1 MREKFPVFIAKHRFF
16 ITSAIIIAAALV
28 PIIGIMKGRE
38 LNSVETVSQIIE
50 SVFVIAG
57 VVIGVWQYY
66 ISTKSLI
73 QNSERARI
81 DKAIQLS
88 KYYKDHILKLAKPV
102 AYVFENTKIA
112 KILGEIRT
120 DSFKDFD
127 KKESDK
133 IFTKEQNAALKSA
146 ISDKEFAEVVMSAV
160 RVFSLNNILNAS
172 IIGVDEETHTFKINP
187 EQIANSFMD
196 LIVMEIL
203 NDLEY
208 FAMNFTHELADDTA
222 VYSSLHQT
230 YIEIMQ
236 LLYHQIA
243 EMNNAVGERY
253 YTNAIE
259 LYKRWKGKLDN
270 KEERLYNKI
279 RMPELG
285 TKAKSIKDV

>member
-1 MREKFPVFIAKHRFF
+1 MREKLSNFIAKHRFL
-16 ITSAIIIAAALV
+16 ITLTIIIAVTLV
-28 PIIGIMKGRE
+28 PTIGISRGYE
-38 LNSVETVSQIIE
+38 LKTIEIISHIIE
-50 SVFVIAG
+50 SIFVIAG
-57 VVIGVWQYY
+57 VVIAVWQYY
-66 ISTKSLI
+66 ISTRSLI
-73 QNSERARI
+73 QNSERARV

-112 KILGEIRT
+112 KILGEIST

-133 IFTKEQNAALKSA
+133 IFTKEQNAALKSV
-146 ISDKEFAEVVMSAV
+146 ISDKDFAEVVMSAV
-160 RVFSLNNILNAS
+160 RVFSLNNILNSS

-259 LYKRWKGKLDN
+259 LYKRWKEKLDD

-279 RMPELG
+279 RTPELG
-285 TKAKSIKDV
+285 TTAKSIKDA